1 MEASMTEGRA
11 RRISSFRLILTV
23 VVGTVI
29 LYLGYGF
36 VRQTGVSHQRREEL
50 GQIERD
56 IAVAQQKNAQLEQ
69 DLTYVQ
75 STEAA
80 EEWARSNGWAKE
92 DEVSV
97 VVVAPSGALSD
108 DEELEPAQGVKPRSN
123 REAWWD
129 LFFEER

>member
-1 MEASMTEGRA
+1 MAEGRA
-11 RRISSFRLILTV
+11 RRVFSFRLILTIV
-23 VVGTVI
+23 MGTVI

-50 GQIERD
+50 RQIKRD
-56 IAVAQQKNAQLEQ
+56 IAVGQQENAKLEER
-69 DLTYVQ
+69 LTYLQ

-80 EEWARSNGWAKE
+80 EEWARINVWAKE

-97 VVVAPSGALSD
+97 VVVAPSGELSD
-108 DEELEPAQGVKPRSN
+108 DEGLEPAQGVGPRSN

>member
-1 MEASMTEGRA
+1 MTEGRA
-11 RRISSFRLILTV
+11 RRVFSFRLILTI

-50 GQIERD
+50 RQIERD
-56 IAVAQQKNAQLEQ
+56 IAVAQQENARLEER
-69 DLTYVQ
+69 LTYVE

-80 EEWARSNGWAKE
+80 EEWARTNGWAKE

-97 VVVAPSGALSD
+97 VVVAPSGELAD
-108 DEELEPAQGVKPRSN
+108 DKGPEPAQGVEPRSN